1 MARIS
6 PVSRI
11 AAEDFDKEV
20 QPTVSKL
27 AFVLNN
33 FLTDVSNS
41 YDKGITVDDNL
52 AMEYKDFE
60 VIVDANGVPKAATS
74 IRSLYTRIKGVQC
87 VTVVNYSK
95 PPKAHPFVGWASVG
109 NGEIRI
115 QHVTG
120 LEPDVKYTV
129 RVLIHT

>member
-11 AAEDFDKEV
+11 AAEDFDKDV
-20 QPTVSKL
+20 QPTISKL

-41 YDKGITVDDNL
+41 YDKGITIDDNL
-52 AMEYKDFE
+52 AMEYRDFE
-60 VIVDANGVPKAATS
+60 VTVDANGVPRTSTS
-74 IRSLYTRIKGVQC
+74 IRSQYTRIKGVQC

-95 PPKAHPFVGWASVG
+95 PPIAHPFVGWVATG

-120 LEPDVKYTV
+120 LVPDTKYTV